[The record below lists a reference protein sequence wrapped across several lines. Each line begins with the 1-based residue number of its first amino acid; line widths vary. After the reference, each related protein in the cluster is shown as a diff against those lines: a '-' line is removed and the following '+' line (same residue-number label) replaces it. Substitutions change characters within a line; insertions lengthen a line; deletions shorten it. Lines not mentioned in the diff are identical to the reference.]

1 MTQDA
6 LAPLLKITVD
16 PQAPWIVVRLS
27 GELSH
32 GSHAGLDDQLSVLV
46 TPEHPRI
53 CVDLGRLT
61 FCDSS
66 GVVCLLRWTY
76 AARDH
81 AGTLVLSRPVTVVA
95 RMFALLGLTSVLTVL
110 DELPV

>member
-1 MTQDA
+1 MH
-6 LAPLLKITVD
+6 
-16 PQAPWIVVRLS
+16 LS
-27 GELSH
+27 GELNH
-32 GSHAGLDDQLSVLV
+32 MSHADLDGELSVLV
-46 TPEHPRI
+46 TRDHPRI
-53 CVDLGRLT
+53 CVDLSDVT

-81 AGTLVLSRPVTVVA
+81 AGALVVSRPAAVVA

-110 DELPV
+110 DELPA

>member
-1 MTQDA
+1 MTDG
-6 LAPLLKITVD
+6 APEPILKITVD
-16 PQAPWIVVRLS
+16 RQKPWIVVRLS

-32 GSHAGLDDQLSVLV
+32 LSHAGLDEQSSVLV
-46 TPEHPRI
+46 TQEHPRV
-53 CVDLGRLT
+53 CVDLGDLT

-81 AGTLVLSRPVTVVA
+81 AGTVVLSRPVTVVA

-110 DELPV
+110 DEIPG